1 MPGPDLLVDLGIKTS
16 DLVAG
21 LAGGVVNA
29 FVFQRS
35 NPLAIVGSV
44 VVGAL
49 TAAYLAEPA
58 GRFTGT
64 TGGATAFIVGLGA
77 MAICQGI
84 VGQISKWKPAGGA
97 KGGTDAS

>member
-1 MPGPDLLVDLGIKTS
+1 MTDPLIELGVKTQ

-29 FVFQRS
+29 FVFQRGS
-35 NPLAIVGSV
+35 PMAIVGSV

-49 TAAYLAEPA
+49 TAAYLTEPA
-58 GRFTGT
+58 GRLTGT

-84 VGQISKWKPAGGA
+84 LGRLAKWSPAP
-97 KGGTDAS
+97 KGEPDV

>member
-1 MPGPDLLVDLGIKTS
+1 MADPDLFVAIGIKS
-16 DLVAG
+16 QDLVAG

-35 NPLAIVGSV
+35 NPVAIVGSV
-44 VVGAL
+44 IVGAL
-49 TAAYLAEPA
+49 TAAYLTEPA
-58 GRFTGT
+58 GRITGT

-84 VGQISKWKPAGGA
+84 VGAITKWRPAA
-97 KGGTDAS
+97 IPKGGPDV

>member
-1 MPGPDLLVDLGIKTS
+1 MSDLLVDLGIKTQ

-21 LAGGVVNA
+21 VAGGVVNA

-44 VVGAL
+44 IVGAL
-49 TAAYLAEPA
+49 TAAYLTEPA
-58 GRFTGT
+58 GKLTGT

-84 VGQISKWKPAGGA
+84 VGQAARWKQGGGL
-97 KGGTDAS
+97 KGGQDGP

>member
-1 MPGPDLLVDLGIKTS
+1 MIDPLIDIGVKTQDLI
-16 DLVAG
+16 AG

-49 TAAYLAEPA
+49 TAAYLTEPA
-58 GRFTGT
+58 AKVTGT

-77 MAICQGI
+77 MAICQAIIGGI
-84 VGQISKWKPAGGA
+84 SRWKPT
-97 KGGTDAS
+97 GGTGDRP

>member
-1 MPGPDLLVDLGIKTS
+1 MTDLLVDLGVKTQ

-35 NPLAIVGSV
+35 NPVAIFGSV
-44 VVGAL
+44 IVSAL
-49 TAAYLAEPA
+49 TAAYLTEPA
-58 GRFTGT
+58 AKFTGT
-64 TGGATAFIVGLGA
+64 NGGATAFIVGLGA

-84 VGQISKWKPAGGA
+84 VAQITKWKTTGGS
-97 KGGTDAS
+97 KGGGDAG

>member
-1 MPGPDLLVDLGIKTS
+1 MADPDLFVSIGIKTQ

-21 LAGGVVNA
+21 LAGGIVNA

-49 TAAYLAEPA
+49 TASYLTEPA
-58 GRFTGT
+58 GHITGT

-84 VGQISKWKPAGGA
+84 LSWIAKWKPKGGA
-97 KGGTDAS
+97 DV

>member
-1 MPGPDLLVDLGIKTS
+1 MAQDFLLDLGIKTQ

-35 NPLAIVGSV
+35 NPVAIVGSV

-49 TAAYLAEPA
+49 TASYLTEPA
-58 GRFTGT
+58 AKITGT

-84 VGQISKWKPAGGA
+84 ISQIAKRSAVSQ
-97 KGGTDAS
+97 KGGNDAA